1 MKSIHQYAA
10 DGSWKTAWPLTHMAD
25 PFVGDRHG
33 GTECEMEAV
42 LALLRTQEDLARKA
56 TGYGHNEPALSD
68 PEDGA
73 AAASSGAGG
82 GGRGRGGKGGKK
94 GPKKD
99 SEAAASEKK

>member
-33 GTECEMEAV
+33 GSEREMEAV

-56 TGYGHNEPALSD
+56 TGYGHHEPALSD
-68 PEDGA
+68 PEDCA
-73 AAASSGAGG
+73 AAASGGGG
-82 GGRGRGGKGGKK
+82 GGRGRGAKGGRK

-99 SEAAASEKK
+99 TEATTADKN